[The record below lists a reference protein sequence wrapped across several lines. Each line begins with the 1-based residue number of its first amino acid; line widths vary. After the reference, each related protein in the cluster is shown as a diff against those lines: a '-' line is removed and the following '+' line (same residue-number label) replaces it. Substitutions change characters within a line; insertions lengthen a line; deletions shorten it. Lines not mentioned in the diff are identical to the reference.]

1 MEGFFSLEGWLR
13 EIAARKRGEGRIGSD
28 QIMALCTKEMIACV
42 IKLFFMMIEM
52 PISLL

>member
-13 EIAARKRGEGRIGSD
+13 EIAARKRTEGRIEAD
-28 QIMALCTKEMIACV
+28 QTIALCMKEQIARV
-42 IKLFFMMIEM
+42 IKFFFLMIEM